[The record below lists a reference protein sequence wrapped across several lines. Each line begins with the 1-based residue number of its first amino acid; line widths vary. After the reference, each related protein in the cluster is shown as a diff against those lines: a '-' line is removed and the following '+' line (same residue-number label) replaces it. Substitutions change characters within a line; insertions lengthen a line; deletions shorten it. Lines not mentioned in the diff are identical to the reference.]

1 MINHIKNAFLLS
13 NSTVFRMYKILLL
26 HIWLLHC
33 TFYQESLH
41 TDMDVPLKIFNFK
54 PTWDRALA
62 DALVESASLAI
73 DHWHLPIYFHEA
85 EMHVKKII
93 ALWEGT

>member
-33 TFYQESLH
+33 TFNQESLH

-62 DALVESASLAI
+62 DARVEKLLTIGRNTRKEIYSAVGRNLNSL
-73 DHWHLPIYFHEA
+73 
-85 EMHVKKII
+85 
-93 ALWEGT
+93 